1 MKAFGKLMQRAC
13 ANFLAQRILEKVV
26 SKCHRL
32 MGIGSGGDVFA
43 SGERA
48 VIELMAARCNPPYC
62 VLDVGSNTGQFLSLL
77 LAILDRELL
86 NVHCFEPGFTA
97 FSVLRQKTAEEA
109 RIRMNNLGLSSER
122 GERVLFY
129 DRPGSPLASLTRRRL
144 DHFGIQLEH
153 SENVKLDTLDNYC
166 FENKLERIHLLKVDV
181 EGHEMEVLRGGEVI
195 FSSNAIEMVLFEFG
209 GCNIDTRTF
218 LQDFFYF
225 FREQHMNLYRITPS
239 GYLYPL
245 ESYKEMQEQFI
256 TTNFLAMRGALH

>member
-1 MKAFGKLMQRAC
+1 
-13 ANFLAQRILEKVV
+13 
-26 SKCHRL
+26 
-32 MGIGSGGDVFA
+32 
-43 SGERA
+43 
-48 VIELMAARCNPPYC
+48 
-62 VLDVGSNTGQFLSLL
+62 
-77 LAILDRELL
+77 
-86 NVHCFEPGFTA
+86 
-97 FSVLRQKTAEEA
+97 
-109 RIRMNNLGLSSER
+109 MNNKKGSYSFRFQNLDIWKKAVEIGME
-122 GERVLFY
+122 LF
-129 DRPGSPLASLTRRRL
+129 DIA
-144 DHFGIQLEH
+144 DE
-153 SENVKLDTLDNYC
+153 LDNYC